1 MAKKKEK
8 SQVINNIGELN
19 LEIDY
24 DELADAIVKAQNKSK
39 ESNTFKEKIGFWKAT
54 WLIIRNKEPQNGN
67 KTAVLLSEVM
77 AYIFNTIA
85 LCCLSLFVLIVV
97 SSFVNFAWSNVPS
110 ELITQIVV
118 LASILGLLLAIALIF
133 RCIANEIRAEKDRNY
148 IVSVFSGLVS
158 FAALIVALVAL
169 FKGVG

>member
-1 MAKKKEK
+1 MGKKKEK

-24 DELADAIVKAQNKSK
+24 DKLAEAIVKAQNKSK
-39 ESNTFKEKIGFWKAT
+39 ESNTPKEKIGFWKAT

-85 LCCLSLFVLIVV
+85 LCCLGFFALIIYGLSVD
-97 SSFVNFAWSNVPS
+97 FAWSNVPS

-118 LASILGLLLAIALIF
+118 LASMLGLLLAIALIF
-133 RCIANEIRAEKDRNY
+133 RCIANEIRVEKDRNY
-148 IVSVFSGLVS
+148 IVSVFSGIVS

>member
-1 MAKKKEK
+1 MRKQCKCRKKCRCIKSTVIHNYFCNKPADKDEENKTTEIAEK
-8 SQVINNIGELN
+8 Q
-19 LEIDY
+19 
-24 DELADAIVKAQNKSK
+24 
-39 ESNTFKEKIGFWKAT
+39 KIGFWKAA

-85 LCCLSLFVLIVV
+85 LCCLGLFVLIVV

-148 IVSVFSGLVS
+148 IVSVFSGIVS